1 MVLRTWFCLHRA
13 QRTMKVINE
22 MRAGR
27 LDDKIITIASDKVIT
42 IGLGENIFLNAHW
55 SIAPISVRE
64 LY

>member
-1 MVLRTWFCLHRA
+1 MVLKTWFFLHRA

-27 LDDKIITIASDKVIT
+27 VDDKIITIASDKVIT
-42 IGLGENIFLNAHW
+42 IGMGENIFLNAQR
-55 SIAPISVRE
+55 SIAPIGVGE